1 MNLHRL
7 ILLTVLLA
15 IFFVTSLQTLANDN
29 IDNFDPRSYKPPQ
42 VQQAQ
47 GQAELPFI
55 LDSVWAY
62 RFGST
67 NGSDCW
73 GYLAPDSQQYAIMGI
88 SSGLVFV
95 NVSTLQ
101 IVDTVTGTGCVW
113 QDMATMGHYC
123 YVVTE
128 CGTGLRVIDLQY
140 LPDSAHLVGVFPT
153 SDAGTFSSHNL
164 AIDTIQGYIYL
175 EGTGGFSDN
184 IYIHLI
190 SQYIG

>member
-1 MNLHRL
+1 MNLHKL
-7 ILLTVLLA
+7 ILLTVLLT
-15 IFFVTSLQTLANDN
+15 IISVTSLQTLANDN
-29 IDNFDPRSYKPPQ
+29 IDNFDPRSYKPAQ

-47 GQAELPFI
+47 EQVELPFS
-55 LDSVWAY
+55 LDSVWAH
-62 RFGST
+62 RFGIE

-88 SSGLVFV
+88 STGIVFV

-101 IVDTVTGTGCVW
+101 IVDTITGSGCLW

-123 YVVTE
+123 YAVSE

-164 AIDTIQGYIYL
+164 SIDSVQGYIYL
-175 EGTGGFSDN
+175 EGTG
-184 IYIHLI
+184 
-190 SQYIG
+190 